1 MGPSDRY
8 RPFEARRV
16 QCMCRHNRHAARS
29 AQPISRGKA
38 AAALDAGA
46 GSSARFPRLNADRCG
61 GSRVRT
67 EGAKKSYSWEELN
80 RSKKIEC
87 TYSSNP
93 RFTFGDDQTYSHLGA
108 GHHSR
113 AHWGDRPG
121 LSVNSVAVGGDHPAR
136 VLAWRSGV

>member
-1 MGPSDRY
+1 M
-8 RPFEARRV
+8 RRTS
-16 QCMCRHNRHAARS
+16 QNRREWTQNGVYENIPAFVFQR
-29 AQPISRGKA
+29 RGY
-38 AAALDAGA
+38 
-46 GSSARFPRLNADRCG
+46 SARFPRLNAERCG

-67 EGAKKSYSWEELN
+67 EGAKKSYSWKELN
-80 RSKKIEC
+80 RSKKIEY

-93 RFTFGDDQTYSHLGA
+93 RFAFGDDQTYSHLGA

-113 AHWGDRPG
+113 AHCGDRPG